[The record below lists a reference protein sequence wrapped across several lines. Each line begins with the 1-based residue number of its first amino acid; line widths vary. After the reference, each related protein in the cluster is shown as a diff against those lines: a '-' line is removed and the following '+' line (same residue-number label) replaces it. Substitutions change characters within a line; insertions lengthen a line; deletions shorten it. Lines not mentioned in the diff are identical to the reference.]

1 MTEQKSKCCLPLVD
15 LEVQKKTEIPFVNF
29 SEKMATDLENS
40 RYILQYPGC
49 CQTYQNLNR
58 KFVRVCQTQLQR
70 EGHLLQE
77 AN

>member
-1 MTEQKSKCCLPLVD
+1 MNLPSLVKLHSLQLHEFSDKKGGKD
-15 LEVQKKTEIPFVNF
+15 LEV
-29 SEKMATDLENS
+29 ENS
-40 RYILQYPGC
+40 QYILQCPGW